1 MDRARRKEDAQR
13 AYNVQVRAGTEGA
26 IRYTGVGLGLAILG
40 HYTWPFFRRQT
51 LAFKGFLVTGFAIFG
66 LVIHAE
72 NALQALETE
81 QRRTES
87 IIRNRARLD
96 LSRRG
101 LVPTETEIAKWKAE
115 HLAQLNI
122 PPPNSAASGDSV
134 PAS

>member
-1 MDRARRKEDAQR
+1 MDRARRKQDAER
-13 AYNVQVRAGTEGA
+13 AYDVQVKAGTEGA
-26 IRYTGVGLGLAILG
+26 VRYTAVGVGLAILG

-72 NALQALETE
+72 NALQTLEAE
-81 QRRTES
+81 QRHSES
-87 IIRNRARLD
+87 ILRNRARLD

-115 HLAQLNI
+115 HFAKLN
-122 PPPNSAASGDSV
+122 AASSG
-134 PAS
+134 PADTSASHS